1 MLRIT
6 NLSVGYSKK
15 SGNVFTTKD
24 LSLSLA
30 PGSVTMIAGKNGSGK
45 SSLMRC
51 LCGLQPAISGEIE
64 INGFFV
70 NTMNAKKTAAL
81 VSIMLSTPP
90 SLELIT
96 ASEVVF
102 GGRQRF
108 LSAFSFNTAQEDAA
122 VLSALEQS
130 GSFHL
135 ASRYFS
141 SLSDGEK
148 QKIMFSRCLAQDTP
162 VILMDEPLAFLDYP
176 SRLAMLNMLKEI
188 AKSMGKIILFSSHDL
203 EISLPFCNQLL
214 ILNADASWKWI
225 SDPNE
230 IRNLSPKDI
239 F

>member
-1 MLRIT
+1 
-6 NLSVGYSKK
+6 
-15 SGNVFTTKD
+15 
-24 LSLSLA
+24 
-30 PGSVTMIAGKNGSGK
+30 
-45 SSLMRC
+45 
-51 LCGLQPAISGEIE
+51 
-64 INGFFV
+64 
-70 NTMNAKKTAAL
+70 
-81 VSIMLSTPP
+81 
-90 SLELIT
+90 
-96 ASEVVF
+96 
-102 GGRQRF
+102 
-108 LSAFSFNTAQEDAA
+108 
-122 VLSALEQS
+122 
-130 GSFHL
+130 SFHL

-176 SRLAMLNMLKEI
+176 SRVAMLNMLKEI